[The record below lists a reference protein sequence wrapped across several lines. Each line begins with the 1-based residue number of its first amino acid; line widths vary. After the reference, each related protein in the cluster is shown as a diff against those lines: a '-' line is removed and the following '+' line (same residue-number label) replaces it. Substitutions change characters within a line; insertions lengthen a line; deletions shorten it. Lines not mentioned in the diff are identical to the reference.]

1 MVSSVHP
8 QPKFFNPSFVIAS
21 VIKENISSSDH
32 TGLEE
37 SARVG
42 EIIPSASSVAIRPDF
57 GSSLSPEILNDL
69 FYLPFSIASLRH
81 DKRIGVG
88 GIKDFV
94 KNYIIG
100 ISERYPFWNRS
111 GGADHFYVACH
122 SVGRTAMDKAAEVKL
137 NAIQVVCS
145 SSYFLGGYVAHKDA
159 SVPQIW
165 PRKGKPPI
173 RLPSQR
179 KKLAFYAG
187 AMNSKVREFLVKIWK
202 HDSDI
207 SVHQSRL
214 KTPYSEALLGSKF
227 CIHAKGFEVNTA
239 RIGDALYYGC
249 VPVILADFYDLP
261 FADILNWESFAVV
274 LSTMDVPMLKEILQR
289 KILSGE
295 YLKLQSNVMRIQ
307 KHFQWHDLPV
317 DYDAFHMVMGN
328 GNFSERG
335 GVLGNTEVQSP
346 PKIHMV
352 SHGSGM
358 YINDKKPFHD
368 NDIFLE
374 NYKEMN
380 KTLKIYVYPH
390 TQDDPFANV
399 LLPVDFEPGGNY
411 ASESYFKKV
420 LMTSHFI
427 TKEPSKAD
435 LFFLPFSIARLR
447 HDPRVGING
456 IQDFVK
462 DYIFNISHKYPY
474 WNRSG
479 GADHF
484 YVACHSIGRSAME
497 KVVEVKLNAIQIVCS
512 SNYYLSSYVA
522 HKDASLPQIWPRQGD
537 PPNLALERT
546 KLVFFAGSINSP
558 VREKLL
564 QVWGNDSEIS
574 VHFGRINTSYSEEL
588 LTSKFCLHV
597 KGYEVNTA
605 RIGDALYY
613 GCVPVIIANHYDL
626 PFQDVLNWKS
636 FSIVVATKKL
646 AFYAGAMNSKVRE
659 FLVKIWKHDSDISV
673 HQSRLKTPYSEAL
686 LGSKFC
692 IHAKGFEV
700 NTARIGDALYYGCV
714 PVILAD
720 FYDLPF
726 ADILNWESFA
736 VVLSTMDVP
745 MLKEILQ
752 RKILSGE
759 YLKLQSNVMRIQ
771 KHFQWHDLPVD
782 YDAFHMVMGNGHF
795 SERGGVLGKTEVQ
808 STPKIHM
815 VSHGSGTYINDKKP
829 FHDNDIFLENYK
841 EMNKTLKIYVYP
853 HTQDDPFANVLLPV
867 DFEPG
872 GNYASESYFKK
883 VLMTSHFIT
892 KEPSKADLF
901 FLPFS
906 IARLRHD
913 PRVGINGI
921 QDFVKD
927 YIFNISHKYPYW
939 NRSGGADHFY
949 VACHS
954 IGRSAMEKVVEVK
967 LNAIQIVCSSN
978 YYLSSYVAHKDASLP
993 QIWPRQG
1000 DPPNL
1005 ALERCVMIF
1014 TP

>member
-1 MVSSVHP
+1 MAEVFMARRPMKDWCRGMFFVPIFTTSILFLVYISPTSKLLYDHPSLIPPLHDNPSLETSVEV
-8 QPKFFNPSFVIAS
+8 QPKFFNPSFVIES
-21 VIKENISSSDH
+21 VIKENISSSNR
-32 TGLEE
+32 GLEE
-37 SARVG
+37 SARVVS
-42 EIIPSASSVAIRPDF
+42 EIIPSASSVVISPDF
-57 GSSLSPEILNDL
+57 GSSLSPEIRKVSSINETNNNIQNDDVFHDRSLFTKNYNEMNKILKIYTYPHSKTDPFANILLPVDYEPGGNYASESYFKKSLFKSHFLTNNPSEADL

-88 GIKDFV
+88 GIQDFV
-94 KNYIIG
+94 KNYIID
-100 ISERYPFWNRS
+100 ISGRYPFWNRS

-122 SVGRTAMDKAAEVKL
+122 SVGRTAMDKAVQVKL

-145 SSYFLGGYVAHKDA
+145 SNA

-165 PRKGKPPI
+165 PRKGEPPI

-274 LSTMDVPMLKEILQR
+274 LSTMDVPRLKEILQR

-317 DYDAFHMVMGN
+317 DYDAFYMVMYELWLRRSHNFITQMSTSSFYLLHHLLTRRRRDQNSQSPYTLKSLFFLMPTTLALATSLLILLYISSTSNLFSIHPHHLQLTHPSNSDSRNHEKPNKVSTFAPPNFVNFGEN
-328 GNFSERG
+328 GHFSERG
-335 GVLGNTEVQSP
+335 GVLGKTEVQSA
-346 PKIHMV
+346 PKNHMV
-352 SHGSGM
+352 SHGSGT
-358 YINDKKPFHD
+358 YVTDKKPFHD

-399 LLPVDFEPGGNY
+399 LLPVDFEPRGNY

-427 TKEPSKAD
+427 TKDPSKAD

-626 PFQDVLNWKS
+626 PFQDILNWKS
-636 FSIVVATKKL
+636 FSIVVATLDIPLLKKIL
-646 AFYAGAMNSKVRE
+646 REIRVEEYLILRNNVLKVRE
-659 FLVKIWKHDSDISV
+659 
-673 HQSRLKTPYSEAL
+673 
-686 LGSKFC
+686 
-692 IHAKGFEV
+692 
-700 NTARIGDALYYGCV
+700 
-714 PVILAD
+714 
-720 FYDLPF
+720 
-726 ADILNWESFA
+726 
-736 VVLSTMDVP
+736 
-745 MLKEILQ
+745 
-752 RKILSGE
+752 
-759 YLKLQSNVMRIQ
+759 
-771 KHFQWHDLPVD
+771 HFQWHSSAVD
-782 YDAFHMVMGNGHF
+782 YDAFYLTMYELWVRR
-795 SERGGVLGKTEVQ
+795 SSLR
-808 STPKIHM
+808 
-815 VSHGSGTYINDKKP
+815 
-829 FHDNDIFLENYK
+829 LE
-841 EMNKTLKIYVYP
+841 
-853 HTQDDPFANVLLPV
+853 
-867 DFEPG
+867 
-872 GNYASESYFKK
+872 S
-883 VLMTSHFIT
+883 
-892 KEPSKADLF
+892 
-901 FLPFS
+901 
-906 IARLRHD
+906 
-913 PRVGINGI
+913 
-921 QDFVKD
+921 
-927 YIFNISHKYPYW
+927 
-939 NRSGGADHFY
+939 
-949 VACHS
+949 
-954 IGRSAMEKVVEVK
+954 
-967 LNAIQIVCSSN
+967 
-978 YYLSSYVAHKDASLP
+978 
-993 QIWPRQG
+993 
-1000 DPPNL
+1000 
-1005 ALERCVMIF
+1005 
-1014 TP
+1014 